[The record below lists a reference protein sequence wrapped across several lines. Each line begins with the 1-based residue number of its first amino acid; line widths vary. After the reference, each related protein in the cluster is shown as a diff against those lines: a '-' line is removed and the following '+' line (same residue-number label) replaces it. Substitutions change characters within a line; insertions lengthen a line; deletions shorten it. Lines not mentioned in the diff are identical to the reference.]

1 MGRNSR
7 LLVSAL
13 LTIAG
18 AILPNAAEAGAVS
31 TATTLAL
38 SSPSVASPAAVTL
51 TATVTATAGG
61 APVADGTVT
70 FCNAAATYC
79 EDAAIVGKAQL
90 NGGSARFKFIP
101 AIGV

>member
-38 SSPSVASPAAVTL
+38 SSPSVASPAAVDSHGHSHSHSGRCTRSRRHGDL
-51 TATVTATAGG
+51 LQCRC
-61 APVADGTVT
+61 D
-70 FCNAAATYC
+70 
-79 EDAAIVGKAQL
+79 L
-90 NGGSARFKFIP
+90 L
-101 AIGV
+101 